1 VKVHLELQKLEF
13 CGEENFMEQRT
24 KIGYLVGGGLKENF
38 RVRLTVSPQEIQEG
52 AFVVIQSGEWN
63 YYGIVTDI
71 QLGATDPRFADEQM
85 EGRFPAHISKALQGQ
100 TLYANLEVLPNLMLE
115 VGPEPGTPA
124 YQQWRGKIEA
134 GLKDEPRILPV
145 KNVPPHHAQVF
156 LADAGDIAEIFGD
169 PSEKGNFI
177 IGYTR
182 EQNHPVCI
190 DLEKFVQRSSGVFGA
205 TGTGKSFLTRLVLAG
220 LMHYNKAS
228 VFVLDMHNEYG
239 FDDVASD
246 TKKPVTG
253 LKTKF
258 KSKVRIVGLGA
269 GSTIRGQAPDF
280 NLEISTGDISTS
292 DIETLTR
299 ELNLRETAP
308 TVLNALYTSFRED
321 WFARFRVMNREEI
334 EVEDEKGKVK
344 RVPHPDS
351 VAAWA
356 GANGVNVM
364 AAEALHDKLRRLFS
378 KPYITE
384 KPAADSVKEIITSL
398 ENGQHVILS
407 FGEHETDLDYLLV
420 SNLLTR
426 KIRAAWE
433 HKTNAFR
440 THGKEEPRPLVIV
453 VEEAHK
459 LLNREMAAQTTFATI
474 ARELRKYYV
483 TLLIVD
489 QRPSQIYDEVM
500 SQLGTR
506 ISGWL
511 GDEDDI
517 HAVLSG
523 LAGREALRGMLARLQ
538 PKEEVLL
545 LGWGV
550 PMPLPVRSRRYDEEF
565 WKELLGGREKRS
577 KEQNLKELGF

>member
-1 VKVHLELQKLEF
+1 
-13 CGEENFMEQRT
+13 MEQRT

-38 RVRLTVSPQEIQEG
+38 RVRLLVSPQEIQEG

-85 EGRFPAHISKALQGQ
+85 DGRFPAHIAQALHGQ

-115 VGPEPGTPA
+115 VGPELGTPA
-124 YQQWRGKIEA
+124 YKDWQGKIAA
-134 GLKDEPRILPV
+134 GLKDAPRILPV
-145 KNVPPHHAQVF
+145 KNIPPHHAQVF
-156 LADAGDIAEIFGD
+156 LANEGDIAEIFGSPD
-169 PSEKGNFI
+169 EKGNLI

-182 EQNHPVCI
+182 EQGHPVCI

-220 LMHYNKAS
+220 MMHYNKAS
-228 VFVLDMHNEYG
+228 VLLLDKHNEYG

-246 TKKPVTG
+246 TKKAVTG

-258 KSKVRIVGLGA
+258 KSRLRVVGLGA
-269 GSTIRGQAPDF
+269 GSTIRGQVPDF

-299 ELNLRETAP
+299 ELNLKETTP
-308 TVLNALYTSFRED
+308 TTLNALYGSFRDE
-321 WFARFRVMNREEI
+321 WFARFKVMNREEV

-356 GANGVNVM
+356 NENGVNVA
-364 AAEALHDKLRRLFS
+364 AAEALHDKMRRLFG
-378 KPYITE
+378 KPYIVE
-384 KPAADSVKEIITSL
+384 KPAADSVREIIQAL
-398 ENGQHVILS
+398 ENGQHVVLS
-407 FGEHETDLDYLLV
+407 FGEHESDLDYLLV

-426 KIRAAWE
+426 RIRNAWE

-565 WKELLGGREKRS
+565 WKELLGGKEKRS